1 MENIIY
7 IKKLDDYDEIINCKL
22 KLSLTLKKIIFLYK
36 NIFNIITKQSKDE
49 FNIWVLP
56 FQEKISDNKLNKII
70 DKQIKRYKI
79 TENTR
84 LVVSKSLLSK
94 NMTDI
99 LRKYNINYFNGNLI
113 KKILIF
119 KVLDYINNLQ
129 NKELNKRN
137 ITILVNE
144 DNNINKYIIKNIAL
158 NSKTTKIVSKKI
170 NKFKA
175 LEEELYN
182 EYGVAIQ
189 FSNSN
194 KKSLSKSEIIINLD
208 FDEVEVNEYDIN
220 NNAIII
226 NTKNSLKVK
235 SKLFNGIVINS
246 YEIKFLQKLKNKF
259 NNNNLLHRY
268 DNLILYESIIDWKNA
283 NDKNII
289 EKIEEDNIKIINL
302 IGNNGIINKKEFKII
317 ENKNVENI
325 V

>member
-22 KLSLTLKKIIFLYK
+22 KLSVTLKKIIFLYK

-170 NKFKA
+170 NKFKS

-246 YEIKFLQKLKNKF
+246 YEIKFIQKLKNKF
-259 NNNNLLHRY
+259 NKNNFLNRY

>member
-22 KLSLTLKKIIFLYK
+22 KLSVTLKKIIFLYK

-170 NKFKA
+170 NKFKS

-259 NNNNLLHRY
+259 NKNNLLHRY

>member
-22 KLSLTLKKIIFLYK
+22 KLPVTLKKIIFLYK
-36 NIFNIITKQSKDE
+36 NIFNIITKQSKE
-49 FNIWVLP
+49 GFNIWVLP

-70 DKQIKRYKI
+70 NKQIKKNKI

-84 LVVSKSLLSK
+84 LVVSNSILSK
-94 NMTDI
+94 NITDI

-129 NKELNKRN
+129 NEELNKRN

-144 DNNINKYIIKNIAL
+144 DNNINKYIVKYITL

-189 FSNSN
+189 FSNSY
-194 KKSLSKSEIIINLD
+194 KKSLLKSEIIINLD
-208 FDEVEVNEYDIN
+208 FDEVEINEYNIN

-226 NTKNSLKVK
+226 NTKNSLKIK

-259 NNNNLLHRY
+259 NKNNLLHRY

-317 ENKNVENI
+317 SEI
-325 V
+325 S